1 MRLALLLTVVVLASA
16 PASQAQDW
24 MPPVFLSP
32 KFVAPQGA
40 PSSIVITG
48 KAEPGER
55 LIVTGQATAGGKTIA
70 GVSIYAIHADA
81 DGLYTK
87 DGSNSDENARL
98 HGALRTD
105 ADGRYRY
112 ETIRPRGYGNAPAHL
127 HHVVSAPGYKTRLR
141 DFWFADDPLTAV
153 QCKPGD
159 TSGYCGLVG
168 PVTRDADG
176 VWHVTHNF
184 EMLPE

>member
-1 MRLALLLTVVVLASA
+1 MRIALLVTTIVLTSVASH
-16 PASQAQDW
+16 AQEFV
-24 MPPVFLSP
+24 PPVFLSP
-32 KFVAPQGA
+32 RFVASVNA

-48 KAEPGER
+48 NEEPGER
-55 LIVTGQATAGGKTIA
+55 LIVTGRVTSGGKPLA
-70 GVSIYAIHADA
+70 HVSIYAFHADA
-81 DGLYTK
+81 EGLYTK

-112 ETIRPRGYGNAPAHL
+112 ETIRPRGYGNNPAHL

-141 DFWFADDPLTAV
+141 DFWFADDPLTMQ
-153 QCKPGD
+153 QCK
-159 TSGYCGLVG
+159 SGETGSYCGLVG
-168 PVTRDADG
+168 PVIRDADG

-184 EMLPE
+184 EMSK